1 MGLVKNIYVFLEKK
15 IFNSITKKFI
25 GNIFFLFSFQVL
37 IYIVFLNLKSK
48 ILGYVSNNNFDKI
61 YEILL
66 NTNSYYIAILFI
78 SFISSCF
85 ILYFL
90 RLLILKPLKIV
101 IEIFNEIGKGEADL
115 SKNLPVTTYDEF
127 RTLSDSYNNFIKK
140 LREIIDTVRSHGILI
155 AISSAK
161 VKAKINR
168 ATHNSRKQGELA
180 DQVFNAS
187 NEANVAIS
195 EITENTQYVTSSTQ
209 NNINTARTSLEKMNE
224 VAEKIQKV
232 NSQFMQFLNVVEIL
246 SKSSE
251 QIKGVLNLIQDIADQ
266 TNLLALNA
274 AIEAA
279 RAGEH
284 GRGFAV
290 VADEVRKLAEKVK
303 SATDEINENIKNM
316 ITNVKTTK
324 DESSQIVDDVK
335 DTTEIIGQTANQ
347 FHQMIQDFET
357 NGEQLLKIASAIE
370 ELSITNNEI
379 HQRVQEIHNLS
390 QEVLI
395 SMDEANSATEELNKE
410 TQLMQVLVSKFK
422 TGAGECK
429 FETITELTEKYK
441 KLCIEKINEIKNSGV
456 NIFDTNYKPIPNTN
470 PQKYSTVYDKY
481 FERELQKIYDKAVNE
496 IPGAIFTLC
505 VDKNGYAPTH
515 NSKYSKPPTGNYEQD
530 LVSSRDKR
538 IFNDPTGIAAARNQ
552 EKFLLQTY
560 MRDTGEII
568 CDLSMPIFID
578 GKHWGAIRV
587 GFDPIVA
594 FCLSKN

>member
-1 MGLVKNIYVFLEKK
+1 MKKLYLFFEKTF
-15 IFNSITKKFI
+15 FNSITKKLI
-25 GNIFFLFSFQVL
+25 GNIFFLFLFQ
-37 IYIVFLNLKSK
+37 IITYIIFLNSKSK
-48 ILGYVSNNNFDKI
+48 IINFISNNNFEKVAKV
-61 YEILL
+61 LSTT
-66 NTNSYYIAILFI
+66 NTYYLAILI
-78 SFISSCF
+78 LSFLSSCF

-90 RLLILKPLKIV
+90 RYLTLIPVKKI
-101 IEIFNEIGKGEADL
+101 IEIFNEIGSGEGDL
-115 SKNLPVTTYDEF
+115 SKDLPVTTYDEF
-127 RTLSDSYNNFIKK
+127 RELSNSYNSFLKK
-140 LREIIDTVRSHGILI
+140 LREIIDSVRSHGILI

-161 VKAKINR
+161 VKAKISK
-168 ATHNSRKQGELA
+168 ATLNSKKQGELA
-180 DQVFNAS
+180 EQVFNAS
-187 NEANVAIS
+187 NEANVAIT

-209 NNINTARTSLEKMNE
+209 NNINSAKDSLEKMNE
-224 VAEKIQKV
+224 VADKIQKV
-232 NSQFMQFLNVVEIL
+232 NDQFMQFLNVVDIL
-246 SKSSE
+246 SNSSE
-251 QIKGVLNLIQDIADQ
+251 QIKGVLGLIQDIADQ

-284 GRGFAV
+284 GRSFAV

-303 SATDEINENIKNM
+303 SATDDINENIKNM

-324 DESSQIVDDVK
+324 EESEQIVDDVK
-335 DTTEIIGQTANQ
+335 DTTEIIGETANQ
-347 FHQMIQDFET
+347 FQQMIQEFEV

-379 HQRVQEIHNLS
+379 HQSVEEIYNLS
-390 QEVLI
+390 QDVLT

-429 FETITELTEKYK
+429 FETITELANKYK
-441 KLCIEKINEIKNSGV
+441 ELCVEKINNIKNSGV
-456 NIFDTNYKPIPNTN
+456 NIFDTNYRPIPNTN
-470 PQKYSTVYDKY
+470 PQKYSTVYDKH
-481 FERELQKIYDKAVNE
+481 FEKELQRIYDEAVNE

-515 NSKYSKPPTGNYEQD
+515 NSKYSKPLTGNYEQD
-530 LVSSRDKR
+530 LISSRDKR
-538 IFNDPTGIAAARNQ
+538 IFNDLTGIAAARNQ

-587 GFDPIVA
+587 GFDPVVA
-594 FCLSKN
+594 FCLNK

>member
-1 MGLVKNIYVFLEKK
+1 MKNLYIFLEKTF
-15 IFNSITKKFI
+15 FNSLTKKLI
-25 GNIFFLFSFQVL
+25 GNIFFLFIFQILFYL
-37 IYIVFLNLKSK
+37 IFLNLKSE
-48 ILGYVSNNNFDKI
+48 ILQYISNNNLNKI
-61 YEILL
+61 HDILS
-66 NTNSYYIAILFI
+66 NANSYYIAILII
-78 SFISSCF
+78 SFISACF
-85 ILYFL
+85 LLFFL
-90 RLLILKPLKIV
+90 RLLILKPIKII
-101 IEIFNEIGKGEADL
+101 IEIFDEIGEGEADL

-161 VKAKINR
+161 VKAKISK
-168 ATHNSRKQGELA
+168 ATLNSKKQGELA
-180 DQVFNAS
+180 EQVFNAS
-187 NEANVAIS
+187 NEANVAIA

-209 NNINTARTSLEKMNE
+209 NNINSAKNSLEKMNE
-224 VAEKIQKV
+224 VADKIQKV
-232 NSQFMQFLNVVEIL
+232 NDQFMQFLNVVDIL
-246 SKSSE
+246 SNSSE
-251 QIKGVLNLIQDIADQ
+251 QIKGVLGLIQDIADQ

-303 SATDEINENIKNM
+303 SATDDINENIKNM

-335 DTTEIIGQTANQ
+335 DTTEIIGETANQ
-347 FHQMIQDFET
+347 FQQMIQEFEV

-379 HQRVQEIHNLS
+379 HQRVEEIYNLS
-390 QEVLI
+390 QDVLI
-395 SMDEANSATEELNKE
+395 SMDEANGATEELNKE

-429 FETITELTEKYK
+429 FETITELANKYK
-441 KLCIEKINEIKNSGV
+441 ELCVEKINNIKNSGV

-481 FERELQKIYDKAVNE
+481 FEKELQRIYDEAVNE

-515 NSKYSKPPTGNYEQD
+515 NSKYSKPLTGNYEQD

-552 EKFLLQTY
+552 ERFLLQTY

-578 GKHWGAIRV
+578 GKHWGAIRI
-587 GFDPIVA
+587 GFDPAVA
-594 FCLSKN
+594 FCLNK